1 MITYETRRASL
12 AALEPKGRKAAI
24 MEELKRGDGTALEI
38 MRRMGF
44 SDPNAVRP
52 RLNELDRA
60 GFVFQVGKKKD
71 PITHVEGV
79 IYSLE
84 NKKTPASAGAEC
96 KGTKENIHCNDTAE
110 GGECQ

>member
-1 MITYETRRASL
+1 MNTYKTRRASL

-24 MEELKRGDGTALEI
+24 LDELKRGDGTALEI

-60 GFVFQVGKKKD
+60 GFIFRVGKKKD
-71 PITHVEGV
+71 PVTHVEGV
-79 IYSLE
+79 VYSLE
-84 NKKTPASAGAEC
+84 NKKTPASSGTEC
-96 KGTKENIHCNDTAE
+96 KGTKENIHCNDTSK